1 MSLIARFVFD
11 KGDPVDVRLK
21 KEQKGEFLNDMRDG
35 NFFHDEDGDGVF
47 FANLEHARFFYI
59 SKETVETPAKMEEKN
74 QEDPPKHVPGN
85 FEPYP
90 KKGEGCS

>member
-21 KEQKGEFLNDMRDG
+21 KEQKEEFLEAVRNGD
-35 NFFHDEDGDGVF
+35 FFHDDEGDGVF

-59 SKETVETPAKMEEKN
+59 SKEGPASTETKVITDEEVAKK
-74 QEDPPKHVPGN
+74 
-85 FEPYP
+85 
-90 KKGEGCS
+90 